1 MFRNSIRSFIAAAA
15 IAVAS
20 FVGTSDASAQI
31 MRDEEVSRPQEVTF
45 GVGGGLNLNM
55 AGGDFNP
62 MQTGAGSY
70 GVGDYHAPS
79 FHAELEVPVT
89 SNLRIAPRIAYND
102 FSSVIDDDASGNT
115 VAASDTRAYSYRT
128 VGADLLAKYSV
139 MDGLHLIGGGNVSV
153 STKRSYAMGVDN
165 IQAASASMSEMDAP
179 ELFVSAMAGAGYDIP
194 LTTDSKVWLTPEVTY
209 NVPLKSLA
217 QGDNDGDL
225 RVNTLASKIT
235 LKFGLGD

>member
-1 MFRNSIRSFIAAAA
+1 MFKSIRSIIAATA

-20 FVGTSDASAQI
+20 FTATTDASAQI
-31 MRDEEVSRPQEVTF
+31 MRDEVSTSPQEITF
-45 GVGGGLNLNM
+45 GIGGGLNLNM

-62 MQTGAGSY
+62 MQSGPSSY
-70 GVGDYHAPS
+70 GVGDYHTPS

-89 SNLRIAPRIAYND
+89 SALRGAARVTYND

-115 VAASDTRAYSYRT
+115 VAESDMRAFSYRT
-128 VGADLLAKYSV
+128 LGTDLMAKYTV
-139 MDGLHLIGGGNVSV
+139 IDNLHLIGGGNVSIA
-153 STKRSYAMGVDN
+153 TKRSYAMGVDN
-165 IQAASASMSEMDAP
+165 VLAASASMSEMDAP
-179 ELFVSAMAGAGYDIP
+179 ELFISAMAGAGYDIP

-209 NVPLKSLA
+209 NIPLKSLA

>member
-1 MFRNSIRSFIAAAA
+1 MFKRSIRSFFAAAA
-15 IAVAS
+15 IAIAS
-20 FVGTSDASAQI
+20 FIGTVDASAQI
-31 MRDEEVSRPQEVTF
+31 MRDDVVERPQEITV
-45 GVGGGLNLNM
+45 GIGGGLNLNM

-70 GVGDYHAPS
+70 GVGDYHTPS

-89 SNLRIAPRIAYND
+89 SNLRLAPRVSYND

-115 VAASDTRAYSYRT
+115 VAQQDMRAYSYKT
-128 VGADLLAKYSV
+128 IGADMLAKYSV
-139 MDGLHLIGGGNVSV
+139 LDGLHLIGGGNVSV
-153 STKRSYAMGVDN
+153 TTKRSYAMGVDN
-165 IQAASASMSEMDAP
+165 VQAASASEASMDAP
-179 ELFVSAMAGAGYDIP
+179 NLMVSAMAGAGYDIK

>member
-1 MFRNSIRSFIAAAA
+1 MFKSIRGFIAAAA

-20 FVGTSDASAQI
+20 LTATTDAGAQI
-31 MRDEEVSRPQEVTF
+31 MRDEANSAPHEVTF

-62 MQTGAGSY
+62 MQTGPASY
-70 GVGDYHAPS
+70 GVGDYHTPS
-79 FHAELEVPVT
+79 FHAELELPVT
-89 SNLRIAPRIAYND
+89 TNLRVAQRVTYND

-115 VAASDTRAYSYRT
+115 VAAQDMRAFSYKT
-128 VGADLLAKYSV
+128 IGTDLLAKYTVISN
-139 MDGLHLIGGGNVSV
+139 LHLIGGGNLSI

-165 IQAASASMSEMDAP
+165 VQAASASSSEMDAP
-179 ELFVSAMAGAGYDIP
+179 ELYISAMAGAGYDIP

-225 RVNTLASKIT
+225 RVNTIASKVT

>member
-1 MFRNSIRSFIAAAA
+1 MFKSIRKMIAIAAVAL
-15 IAVAS
+15 AS
-20 FVGTSDASAQI
+20 FATTADAQI
-31 MRDEEVSRPQEVTF
+31 MREEMGSSSPREITF

-62 MQTGAGSY
+62 MQSGPGSY
-70 GVGDYHAPS
+70 GVGDYHTPS
-79 FHAELEVPVT
+79 FHAELEAPIAGD
-89 SNLRIAPRIAYND
+89 LRGAIRASYND

-115 VAASDTRAYSYRT
+115 VDRSEMRAFSYRT

-139 MDGLHLIGGGNVSV
+139 IDNLHLIGGGNVSV

-165 IQAASASMSEMDAP
+165 VQAASASMSEMDAP
-179 ELFVSAMAGAGYDIP
+179 ELYISAMAGAGYDIP

-209 NVPLKSLA
+209 NIPLKSLA

>member
-1 MFRNSIRSFIAAAA
+1 MFKSIRKIVALAA
-15 IAVAS
+15 IALAS
-20 FVGTSDASAQI
+20 FATTTTADAQI
-31 MRDEEVSRPQEVTF
+31 MRDRDASTSPHEITF

-62 MQTGAGSY
+62 MQTGPSGY
-70 GVGDYHAPS
+70 GVGDYHTPS

-89 SNLRIAPRIAYND
+89 SNLRGAARVTYND

-115 VAASDTRAYSYRT
+115 VAAEDMRAFSYRT
-128 VGADLLAKYSV
+128 VGTDLMAKYTV
-139 MDGLHLIGGGNVSV
+139 IDNLHLIGGGNVSI
-153 STKRSYAMGVDN
+153 STKRSYAMGQDN
-165 IQAASASMSEMDAP
+165 VQAASASQSEMDAP
-179 ELFVSAMAGAGYDIP
+179 ELFISAMAGAGYDIP
-194 LTTDSKVWLTPEVTY
+194 LTQDSKVWLTPEVTY

-225 RVNTLASKIT
+225 RVNTIASKIT